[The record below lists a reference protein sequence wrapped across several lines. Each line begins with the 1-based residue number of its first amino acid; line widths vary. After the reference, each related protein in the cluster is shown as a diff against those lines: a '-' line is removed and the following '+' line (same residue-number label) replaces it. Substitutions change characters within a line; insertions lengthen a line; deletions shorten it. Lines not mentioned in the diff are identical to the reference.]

1 MSVLCCV
8 TFHPLSVLISYSA
21 VVTALDP
28 ILTVGMLAIGPG
40 ASWVLFLPG
49 HQHRST
55 KVRSQNCSNHE
66 SGLAVGTMGA
76 AQILSVHA
84 HKSTVAKLRPV
95 LAARALDDCSDVLQ
109 GMRFKSWLW

>member
-1 MSVLCCV
+1 MCVLYWV
-8 TFHPLSVLISYSA
+8 TFQPLSVLISYSA

-55 KVRSQNCSNHE
+55 GVRSQDRS
-66 SGLAVGTMGA
+66 SQAPVPAVGATEA
-76 AQILSVHA
+76 VY
-84 HKSTVAKLRPV
+84 T
-95 LAARALDDCSDVLQ
+95 LA
-109 GMRFKSWLW
+109 

>member
-1 MSVLCCV
+1 MLCCV

-28 ILTVGMLAIGPG
+28 ILTVGMLAIGLAPLG
-40 ASWVLFLPG
+40 CYFYQAT
-49 HQHRST
+49 ST
-55 KVRSQNCSNHE
+55 DPLKVRSQNCGNHE

-84 HKSTVAKLRPV
+84 HKSTVAKLRPI

-109 GMRFKSWLW
+109 GMRFKLDSLW